1 MKVRGRCLLLLL
13 LELVF
18 LSLLSLCHAS
28 AGDDQPPYKSCV
40 ESCEK
45 SGCVDD
51 SCFNSCKFPVGIDPE
66 GDLSLTKSLDSA
78 YELFLKEPLY
88 LRWKK
93 WDCTSECRYQCMVRE
108 EAKRESD
115 GHLPLKYHGK
125 WPFVRFF
132 SLQEPAS
139 VAFSVLNLLV
149 HFQGFSSFLVL
160 VFYKLPLSA
169 HGSPH
174 YEYVSLWAIYGLL
187 SMNSWIWSTVFHS
200 RDVRFTEMLDYSSAV
215 ALLGYSLILAVIRT
229 GGMRAEAARV
239 MVSAPITAFIS
250 THILYLNLY
259 KFDYGWNMQVCVVI
273 GVTQMLLWAVWAC
286 RSSHPARYKL
296 LTVVFGASLAMLL
309 EIYDFPPLWGI
320 LDAHAIWHATTV
332 PITYLWWSFIKD
344 DAKFRTKLLISKTEA
359 TKDNKSRKS
368 Q

>member
-1 MKVRGRCLLLLL
+1 MGN
-13 LELVF
+13 F
-18 LSLLSLCHAS
+18 ND
-28 AGDDQPPYKSCV
+28 GDILHRSCV

-51 SCFNSCKFPVGIDPE
+51 SCFNSCKFPAGIDPE
-66 GDLSLTKSLDSA
+66 GDPSLTKSLDSA

-115 GHLPLKYHGK
+115 GQLPLKYHGK

-200 RDVRFTEMLDYSSAV
+200 RLVHVTSSFSFDSNPHMVELPTRSSELTETPGRLETFS
-215 ALLGYSLILAVIRT
+215 T
-229 GGMRAEAARV
+229 HV
-239 MVSAPITAFIS
+239 MVVWHWP
-250 THILYLNLY
+250 
-259 KFDYGWNMQVCVVI
+259 KW
-273 GVTQMLLWAVWAC
+273 TQQFTFKICSFVGLAMWAA
-286 RSSHPARYKL
+286 
-296 LTVVFGASLAMLL
+296 GAS
-309 EIYDFPPLWGI
+309 
-320 LDAHAIWHATTV
+320 
-332 PITYLWWSFIKD
+332 
-344 DAKFRTKLLISKTEA
+344 FRL
-359 TKDNKSRKS
+359 
-368 Q
+368 